1 METAIGVFDS
11 RDKAEHALRELLKR
25 NVPKETIVFLTRS
38 ETEAQ
43 SLAKEFGAWAGGFTG
58 GAAGMTAGVVAATLF
73 VIPGLGQAL
82 ALGIGATAL
91 LGLAGAGAGSAAA
104 KKAAASTDV
113 PESIADNEDAALFRS
128 LLKDGRSLIIVRTE
142 WHEVASV
149 ACGIL
154 DRTGIGIKERTNLR
168 MQSTTRPSP
177 GGVQIVEISGRITL
191 GEGNVML
198 RDIVQSL
205 LDGGNKKIILLL
217 ANVDHID
224 SAGIGELVR
233 SHTSVRK
240 AGGQLKL
247 AAPNSKVQEMF
258 KMTSL
263 HSVFD
268 VYPDE
273 AAAIRSFAQT
283 SGATA

>member
-43 SLAKEFGAWAGGFTG
+43 SLAKEFGAWAGGFAG

-91 LGLAGAGAGSAAA
+91 LGLAGAGAGSAAG
-104 KKAAASTDV
+104 KKVAESPDV

-128 LLKDGRSLIIVRTE
+128 LLRDGRSLIIVRTE

-154 DRTGIGIKERTNLR
+154 DRTGIGIKDRTNLR
-168 MQSTTRPSP
+168 MQSTTRPS
-177 GGVQIVEISGRITL
+177 GDVQIVEISGRITL

-233 SHTSVRK
+233 SHTTVRK
-240 AGGQLKL
+240 AGGHLKL

-273 AAAIRSFAQT
+273 AAAIRSFAQS